1 MSISSI
7 KNSAVGSFSNL
18 SRSSAVGVPQQAAPA
33 KLDGLVSD
41 ISQKLASGDLKGA
54 VEGIKKLCESLGVD
68 SKKLLGALGLDQGA
82 GAKGAKGGAEG
93 GAPAGGGAEGGA
105 PAGGAEGGAPAGGAQ
120 GGAPAGGA
128 QGAGGLLE
136 ILKKLLQQSPELAK
150 KLLENPELL
159 QQLAE
164 NPELLQQLAQ
174 NPQALQSL
182 ASGAPPELAG
192 ISQFQ
197 AAAPP
202 APVSLL

>member
-7 KNSAVGSFSNL
+7 KGSAVGSFSNV
-18 SRSSAVGVPQQAAPA
+18 SRSSPVGGLQQTPAA
-33 KLDGLVSD
+33 KLEGLVSD
-41 ISQKLASGDLKGA
+41 VSQKLASGDLKGA
-54 VEGIKKLCESLGVD
+54 VEGIKKLCDTLGVD
-68 SKKLLGALGLDQGA
+68 AKKLLGALGLDGA
-82 GAKGAKGGAEG
+82 AGGKGGAEG
-93 GAPAGGGAEGGA
+93 AGGKGGAEGAGGAGGGAPA
-105 PAGGAEGGAPAGGAQ
+105 AGGAEGAGGI
-120 GGAPAGGA
+120 
-128 QGAGGLLE
+128 LE
-136 ILKKLLQQSPELAK
+136 LLKKLLQQSPELAK

-159 QQLAE
+159 KQLAE

-202 APVSLL
+202 APVSLF

>member
-120 GGAPAGGA
+120 G
-128 QGAGGLLE
+128 AGGLLE

-202 APVSLL
+202 APVSLF